1 MTTLRNRLRH
11 LQRATLTSGLAA
23 LAACQG
29 ADRTALPP
37 DRLPFFDTPDW
48 TARWIGPDE
57 PAADTIH
64 HIPAF
69 QLTDQLGRTVTERDL
84 DGHITIANFFFTRC
98 RNICPKMSS
107 HLRLLQDAFAGDST
121 VILLSHSVD
130 PAADS
135 VPALR
140 DYASALGTDTAAWRL
155 LTGDR
160 DHIYD
165 LARRHYFAG
174 DAIGPDSA
182 GRDFLHTEDFILL
195 DARRRIRGLYNG
207 TLRSEV
213 DRIREDVAILKRE
226 QGPRQHGKRARAL
239 RVVTAATSSTGIPV
253 MRASASATPT
263 R

>member
-1 MTTLRNRLRH
+1 MAAL
-11 LQRATLTSGLAA
+11 AAGIAA
-23 LAACQG
+23 LAACKG
-29 ADRTALPP
+29 ADGTAHTP

-64 HIPAF
+64 RIPAF
-69 QLTDQLGRTVTERDL
+69 QLTDQLGRTVTEKDL
-84 DGHITIANFFFTRC
+84 DGRITIANFFFTRC
-98 RNICPKMSS
+98 RNICPKMST
-107 HLRLLQDAFAGDST
+107 HLRLLQDAFAGDTS

-135 VPALR
+135 VPALLA
-140 DYASALGTDTAAWRL
+140 YASALGADPAAWRL

-160 DHIYD
+160 ERIYE

-174 DAIGPDSA
+174 TAIGPDTA

-195 DARRRIRGLYNG
+195 DARRRIRGIYNG

-213 DRIREDVAILKRE
+213 DRIREDVAILERE
-226 QGPRQHGKRARAL
+226 
-239 RVVTAATSSTGIPV
+239 
-253 MRASASATPT
+253 
-263 R
+263 

>member
-1 MTTLRNRLRH
+1 MTARRISTRTLPVAAL
-11 LQRATLTSGLAA
+11 ATGLAA
-23 LAACQG
+23 LAACQRPDG
-29 ADRTALPP
+29 SADTA
-37 DRLPFFDTPDW
+37 DRLPFFNTPDW
-48 TARWIGPDE
+48 TARWIGPAE

-64 HIPAF
+64 RIPAF

-84 DGHITIANFFFTRC
+84 DGRITIANFFFTRC

-107 HLRLLQDAFAGDST
+107 HLRLLQNVFAGDTT

-140 DYASALGTDTAAWRL
+140 AYASALGADPSAWRL

-160 DHIYD
+160 ARIYE

-174 DAIGPDSA
+174 DAIGPDTA

-195 DARRRIRGLYNG
+195 DVRRRIRGLYNG

-226 QGPRQHGKRARAL
+226 
-239 RVVTAATSSTGIPV
+239 
-253 MRASASATPT
+253 
-263 R
+263 